1 MVTCRRRS
9 VDERCRSPSRDVAR
23 MGGGLVTG
31 PRFVRYQADIWA
43 EVSHD
48 GEIVT
53 VVVDTASMAH
63 PIDVLGDDG
72 EPAEGPERADA
83 IEAAQSQEWPSWGC
97 GAHPVAD
104 RTQDL

>member
-1 MVTCRRRS
+1 
-9 VDERCRSPSRDVAR
+9 

-83 IEAAQSQEWPSWGC
+83 IEAAQSQEWSSWGY
-97 GAHPVAD
+97 GARPVAD